1 MLNTSIKLAGVL
13 AGLCVT
19 QLAVAEPYLG
29 KLSEFVKAPLAV
41 EAQIQKI
48 EFTPEIRSLTD
59 KLTENLKKNADWFE
73 QYSSQLTP
81 GERIPYHP
89 NMGLTESQ
97 YQQLLGGA
105 EQKRLTPTGGTLLSF
120 AWRDDDV
127 LTISGLPDEAPFNS
141 LLYEGVSD
149 SLITSF
155 GTITKS
161 ISAKG
166 KLGDDTSLGW
176 EGRLWATERKDGNGK
191 LSIVYVIG
199 DLDES
204 NRGVFIHEIKG
215 VVNDVVVEHH
225 YMLMWNR

>member
-1 MLNTSIKLAGVL
+1 MLNTSVKLAGVL
-13 AGLCVT
+13 VGLCVS
-19 QLAVAEPYLG
+19 QLAAAEPYLG
-29 KLSEFVKAPLAV
+29 KLSEYVNAPLAV
-41 EAQIQKI
+41 DAQIQKI

-59 KLTENLKKNADWFE
+59 KLTENLQKNSDWFK

-89 NMGLTESQ
+89 NMGLTEPQ
-97 YQQLLGGA
+97 YQQLLGG
-105 EQKRLTPTGGTLLSF
+105 EERKRLTPTGGTRLSF
-120 AWRDDDV
+120 DWRADDV
-127 LTISGLPDEAPFNS
+127 LTISGLPDEAPFDS

-155 GTITKS
+155 GTLTGS

-166 KLGDDTSLGW
+166 ELGGDNSTGW
-176 EGRLWATERKDGNGK
+176 EGRLWATERKDDKGQ

-199 DLDES
+199 ELDES

-215 VVNDVVVEHH
+215 VVDDVVVEHH
-225 YMLMWNR
+225 YMLMWKR